1 MSSLRAVA
9 RGRARLLSVAI
20 AIAGVLLLSACG
32 SGQTFSASEF
42 VDKVKQEGVTI
53 HLGEKLPSGGQNDT
67 VYAVNLPPLPGEP
80 KPPPGTI
87 GGGGSSGS
95 LYVYG
100 DTGGADDEVTACR
113 ASGLLCY
120 QAANV
125 VVMLEANGLE
135 AQRLAVAIRKLA
147 SD

>member
-1 MSSLRAVA
+1 VA
-9 RGRARLLSVAI
+9 RGRARLTSVAI
-20 AIAGVLLLSACG
+20 AIAGALVLPGCG

-42 VDKVKQEGVTI
+42 VEKVKGEGVSMQ
-53 HLGEKLPSGGQNDT
+53 LGQQLPSSGQNDT

-80 KPPPGTI
+80 KPPPGTE
-87 GGGGSSGS
+87 GVGGSSGS
-95 LYVYG
+95 LYLYG
-100 DTGGADDEVTACR
+100 DTGSADDEVTACR

-125 VVMLEANGLE
+125 VVMLETNGLE

-147 SD
+147 AG